1 MKNDNKKIL
10 EEIKRFRQL
19 SNIQESSVNED
30 FIDDLKSLGSAGLEA
45 IKNSDFVK
53 TIKSVVSGDDKS
65 PIKDN
70 SIVQKIKD
78 IFKDATSDE
87 DIKDIELGHISE
99 KGQKLLD
106 NPLFQEKLDE
116 ISNAID
122 IDKKYIIKLM
132 NHESGLN
139 PTITNS
145 IGCVGLIQFCP
156 GGGSTKVVNGQSY
169 SLEELRNDLGLQ
181 MDAIKDFWVK
191 GYNNGKIKSPED
203 LYIYNFFPVAAGKS
217 DDFILQ
223 SNGLSAKTVADA
235 NPVFNRVLGKDRS
248 TPLTVGG
255 LKNYYRQT
263 GMV

>member
-10 EEIKRFRQL
+10 EEIKRFKQL

-30 FIDDLKSLGSAGLEA
+30 LFDDLTSLGSAGLNA
-45 IKNSDFVK
+45 LKNSDFVK
-53 TIKSVVSGDDKS
+53 TIKSVVSGDENS
-65 PIKDN
+65 PIKD
-70 SIVQKIKD
+70 SGIVQKIKD
-78 IFKDATSDE
+78 MFKGITSDE
-87 DIKDIELGHISE
+87 DIKDVELGSISE

-106 NPLFQEKLDE
+106 NPLFQDKLDE

-132 NHESGLN
+132 NHESGLD
-139 PTITNS
+139 PKITNS

-156 GGGSTKVVNGQSY
+156 GGGSTKIVNGKPH
-169 SLEELRNDLGLQ
+169 SLEDLRNDLGLQ

-203 LYIYNFFPVAAGKS
+203 LYIYNFFPVAAGKP
-217 DDFILQ
+217 DNFVLQ

-235 NPVFNRVLGKDRS
+235 NPVFNRVLGKNRS

-255 LKNYYRQT
+255 LKSYYQQT